1 MKRLLNKIVPFI
13 MIGMAIVALAF
24 GIMLLAYL
32 FVFGAILGFIL
43 FLVLWIRDKFFLSK
57 KVIKPKEKSGRVI
70 DSDDWK
76 KL

>member
-1 MKRLLNKIVPFI
+1 MNRLFNQLIPFI
-13 MIGMAIVALAF
+13 MAGMAIVALAF

-43 FLVLWIRDKFFLSK
+43 FLALWIRDKFFLPK
-57 KVIKPKEKSGRVI
+57 KAVKPKEKSGRII